1 MCNIK
6 IFVTHIPNKEDE
18 IINNNLMINVVAG
31 ADYQTKP
38 LSDSFV
44 PDNTGDNISKK
55 NKAYCELTTQY
66 WAWKNI
72 KADYYGFCHYRRFLS
87 LTNKKYTSNDP
98 SGRGQIYI
106 KVLNDTTAHM
116 YQLDNDRSMQ
126 AYIEKFDC
134 ILPCKQNL
142 STLPTPIGKQQ
153 NVYKHFEGHNRLFM
167 NGEDLQIL
175 LDIIS
180 EKFPQYF
187 SIANEFL
194 NQSFFWGYNCF
205 ILKKEYFFELC
216 DFEFSVL
223 KELEN
228 RIDMSNCNQQ
238 MARMPGFMGEILSCI
253 YFYKLIKEKP
263 NLRLS
268 EVQLLYFENTLK
280 NTQINPI
287 KTNNIP
293 IVFNIDNIPP
303 FLFLVTIKSLLNNIY
318 KAEQYDIIILHWNI
332 SSNFIK
338 LFDEQFYDYTNI
350 RVSYINLCNIYDTL
364 KERHLYPA
372 DSRILLPWILS
383 EYNSVA
389 CFNWNILF
397 NQNIKN
403 LNTISLNDQLIIGCK
418 DILMIG
424 MANDVSDKYEKFLV
438 DDLKIEDKNNLLDY
452 RAFIMNLSQIRQTM
466 QPLKMLN
473 QLNNIGQNKKLSI
486 SEELNIIFQKKM
498 FLECYEL
505 LYYYTEDINE
515 TRVIKQ
521 APLNLYNKYNANENK
536 AFLISYNPSC
546 LGSLNGSKINI
557 AYWNIARTLDVYHLL
572 LEHFSFVLCSSGI
585 QPLKHRSLSNK
596 AKGCLRCIRD
606 HGFLYTVKYGIKKII
621 ALN

>member
-44 PDNTGDNISKK
+44 PYNTGDNISKK

-228 RIDMSNCNQQ
+228 RIDMSNYNQQ

-253 YFYKLIKEKP
+253 YFYKFIKEKP

-293 IVFNIDNIPP
+293 IVFNIDYILP

-318 KAEQYDIIILHWNI
+318 
-332 SSNFIK
+332 
-338 LFDEQFYDYTNI
+338 
-350 RVSYINLCNIYDTL
+350 
-364 KERHLYPA
+364 
-372 DSRILLPWILS
+372 
-383 EYNSVA
+383 
-389 CFNWNILF
+389 
-397 NQNIKN
+397 
-403 LNTISLNDQLIIGCK
+403 
-418 DILMIG
+418 
-424 MANDVSDKYEKFLV
+424 
-438 DDLKIEDKNNLLDY
+438 
-452 RAFIMNLSQIRQTM
+452 
-466 QPLKMLN
+466 
-473 QLNNIGQNKKLSI
+473 
-486 SEELNIIFQKKM
+486 
-498 FLECYEL
+498 
-505 LYYYTEDINE
+505 
-515 TRVIKQ
+515 
-521 APLNLYNKYNANENK
+521 
-536 AFLISYNPSC
+536 
-546 LGSLNGSKINI
+546 
-557 AYWNIARTLDVYHLL
+557 
-572 LEHFSFVLCSSGI
+572 
-585 QPLKHRSLSNK
+585 
-596 AKGCLRCIRD
+596 
-606 HGFLYTVKYGIKKII
+606 
-621 ALN
+621 